1 MLTAGRIGVK
11 PLQSNELVL
20 AQKKPGSAAA
30 VFDVNLPKSSQSPR
44 KSPRKSPS
52 PASSG
57 KGKGKTS
64 ARTSDDEEEDS
75 GDEEEKLNDEQLN
88 EIDTIYRK

>member
-1 MLTAGRIGVK
+1 VK

-30 VFDVNLPKSSQSPR
+30 VFDMNLPKSSQSPR

-52 PASSG
+52 PGSS
-57 KGKGKTS
+57 KGKGKAS

-75 GDEEEKLNDEQLN
+75 GDEEEKLNDEQLS

>member
-1 MLTAGRIGVK
+1 M
-11 PLQSNELVL
+11 

-30 VFDVNLPKSSQSPR
+30 VFDVNIHKLSQSPR
-44 KSPRKSPS
+44 KSPRRSPS

-57 KGKGKTS
+57 KGKGKVS
-64 ARTSDDEEEDS
+64 ARDSEDEDDEDS
-75 GDEEEKLNDEQLN
+75 GDEAEKLNDEQMN